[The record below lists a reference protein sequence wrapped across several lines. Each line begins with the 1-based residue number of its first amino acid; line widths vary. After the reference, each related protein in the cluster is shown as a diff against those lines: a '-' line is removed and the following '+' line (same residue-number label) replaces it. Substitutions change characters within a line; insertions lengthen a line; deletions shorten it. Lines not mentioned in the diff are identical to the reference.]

1 MLKGLTDEQQQ
12 AVHRAVTTDG
22 PLKVPAGAGSGKTHT
37 LRAIAQTL
45 CDAGLRV
52 CYMAFNRSMADE
64 AKPKF
69 GSTAQVYTTHGL
81 AYKMLG
87 IGKEIRGRKLGS
99 VYHWQV
105 ADVLKIDETFYGMG
119 KSDYAAGVLQTLNRF
134 LISPEPVITT
144 NSVPDSARR
153 QNKNSALPGLMAEHA
168 QDLFYALAPGEKTD
182 LPLPHDLYLKYWQVI
197 GAPGLDDFD
206 VILLDEAQDSNPVIL
221 EALKGRRVIYV
232 GDSHQ
237 SIYGFRNAIDAM
249 RNIQAPETPLTLS
262 FRFGPDVATLANA
275 ILNRKTRTK
284 LRHPM
289 RGLPRLTTVVGTDHL
304 DPPYTRIYRT
314 NYQLIRD
321 AIILS
326 DRGHS
331 ISLVGDMEE
340 FARRILSAAAL
351 MDGDK
356 RNVRDPLIRS
366 FKSFDDLEAASEKP
380 GNLGRDL
387 RQVVRIILEF
397 RDRLSD
403 IISLLRAKP
412 GARNEII
419 MTTAH
424 KSKGLEWPQ
433 VALMPDF
440 DQTLSA
446 ENDTSLSETERD
458 EELNLLY
465 VAATRATE
473 RLSIRGEYLKSI
485 ARDAALIGP
494 G

>member
-1 MLKGLTDEQQQ
+1 
-12 AVHRAVTTDG
+12 
-22 PLKVPAGAGSGKTHT
+22 
-37 LRAIAQTL
+37 
-45 CDAGLRV
+45 
-52 CYMAFNRSMADE
+52 
-64 AKPKF
+64 
-69 GSTAQVYTTHGL
+69 
-81 AYKMLG
+81 
-87 IGKEIRGRKLGS
+87 
-99 VYHWQV
+99 
-105 ADVLKIDETFYGMG
+105 
-119 KSDYAAGVLQTLNRF
+119 
-134 LISPEPVITT
+134 
-144 NSVPDSARR
+144 
-153 QNKNSALPGLMAEHA
+153 
-168 QDLFYALAPGEKTD
+168 
-182 LPLPHDLYLKYWQVI
+182 
-197 GAPGLDDFD
+197 
-206 VILLDEAQDSNPVIL
+206 
-221 EALKGRRVIYV
+221 
-232 GDSHQ
+232 
-237 SIYGFRNAIDAM
+237 
-249 RNIQAPETPLTLS
+249 
-262 FRFGPDVATLANA
+262 
-275 ILNRKTRTK
+275 
-284 LRHPM
+284 
-289 RGLPRLTTVVGTDHL
+289 
-304 DPPYTRIYRT
+304 
-314 NYQLIRD
+314 
-321 AIILS
+321 
-326 DRGHS
+326 
-331 ISLVGDMEE
+331 
-340 FARRILSAAAL
+340 

-433 VALMPDF
+433 VALMSDF